1 MKRSRF
7 LTNPIVILAALALL
21 AASCA
26 GGPAQAPDPKKPSP
40 PPVPE
45 KVRKER
51 IVTVKVPVLVKATS
65 FYADGLV
72 DEYTVYKYDAGLK
85 LLLEKAVY
93 DGSRPDPVE
102 RMATEIAGGR
112 IKAEQSYDPEGK
124 VKLRREYGLDAAG
137 QVIEERVLDGK
148 ANLQSSSTYAYDA
161 AGNRTE
167 WKAFDGKA
175 VLKAQTRYTYEK
187 GRLVLIEMSDG
198 QGHKT
203 GSIVS
208 EYDAA
213 GLLQKTSYKAPDGS
227 LQKFETSIWASGR
240 LAALEL
246 RRADSSLTAKTV
258 YTYGDL
264 GQVLTAVTTDG
275 AGNMKDKRVF
285 EYSIRE
291 DQKTEVY
298 WE

>member
-1 MKRSRF
+1 MERPRF
-7 LTNPIVILAALALL
+7 LINPIVILAALALL

-51 IVTVKVPVLVKATS
+51 LVTVKVPVLVKATS
-65 FYADGLV
+65 LYADGLV
-72 DEYTVYKYDAGLK
+72 DEFTVYKYDAGLN
-85 LLLEKAVY
+85 LLLERGVY

-102 RMATEIAGGR
+102 RMVSEIAGGKV
-112 IKAEQSYDPEGK
+112 KAELSYDPEGK
-124 VKLRREYGLDAAG
+124 VKLRREYSLDAAG
-137 QVIEERVLDGK
+137 RVAEERVLDGK
-148 ANLQSSSTYAYDA
+148 SNLQSSSTFTYDA
-161 AGNRTE
+161 TGNRVE

-175 VLKAQTRYTYEK
+175 VLKAVTRYTYEK

-227 LQKFETSIWASGR
+227 LQKYETSIWASGR
-240 LAALEL
+240 LAALEQH
-246 RRADSSLTAKTV
+246 RADSSLSAKTV

-275 AGNMKDKRVF
+275 SGNVKDKRVF
-285 EYSIRE
+285 EYSVRE